1 MKDAAV
7 RALRASYPYLTA
19 ATPVFYLA
27 VRNVAQVTPDQMVAP
42 LLVLLAATAL
52 LLFAGTRLLG
62 SRPLAAILVTLLL
75 VVLFTSGG
83 LQETL
88 VERLGPGLRWPAFAI
103 GVLLA
108 AGVPYGV
115 WRAVAGRPAREEA
128 ATTTLS
134 VMALVLFLNMALPL
148 ATTAK
153 RSVFFDPQRVTFDHQ
168 PPEHPVLADE
178 SARFPDIYYI
188 ISDAYARAD
197 VLKRLYGY
205 DNSEFIGWLE
215 GKGFYVARE
224 SWSNYQATY
233 LSLASA
239 LNMRYI
245 DPEIARIRERA
256 GDGREL
262 DRMPLYRLIQRPDV
276 PSRLQQKGYRYAQT
290 LTHWGGTDRSGS
302 ADLRYKFAPFLGN
315 EFAGTLANMTLLG
328 ALAPTLDK
336 LHTFVADKAVEIASI
351 DGPTFAF
358 VHLLLPHNPYVF
370 DHQGRVIRS
379 YPLTLSLKLQDQNWK
394 LREAYVEQLR
404 HTNTI
409 LRGVIEGILA
419 RSDTPPIIIL
429 QSDHGSGLT
438 QFQDDIER
446 DQPDPSERLAIL
458 NAYLVPEAMRARLYP
473 GITPVNT
480 FRLLLSAHFGDDV
493 PLLPDTNWFSTTK
506 DPFDLHDVTA
516 QVRETATPAA
526 STSSR

>member
-1 MKDAAV
+1 VKNAV
-7 RALRASYPYLTA
+7 RVLRATYPYLTA

-42 LLVLLAATAL
+42 LLTLLAGAAL
-52 LLFAGTRLLG
+52 LLFITTRLLG

-75 VVLFTSGG
+75 IVLFTGG
-83 LQETL
+83 ALQESL
-88 VERLGPGLRWPAFAI
+88 VERFGPGFRWPAFAI
-103 GVLLA
+103 GIAFGAGLL
-108 AGVPYGV
+108 YGV
-115 WRAVAGRPAREEA
+115 WRAVAGRPAREEV

-134 VMALVLFLNMALPL
+134 VMALLLFLNMTLPL
-148 ATTAK
+148 AAPAK
-153 RSVFFDPQRVTFDHQ
+153 RSVFFDAERVRFDDQ
-168 PPEHPVLADE
+168 PPEHPVLPDE
-178 SARFPDIYYI
+178 SAQFPDIYYI

-197 VLKRLYGY
+197 VLERLYGY
-205 DNSEFIGWLE
+205 DNSEFIAWLE
-215 GKGFYVARE
+215 SKGFYVARE
-224 SWSNYQATY
+224 SSSNYQATY

-239 LNMRYI
+239 LNMRYV
-245 DPEIARIRERA
+245 DPEVASIRARA
-256 GDGREL
+256 SDGREL
-262 DRMPLYRLIQRPDV
+262 DRMPLYRLIQRPEV
-276 PSRLQQKGYRYAQT
+276 PARLQQKGYRYAQT

-302 ADLRYKFAPFLGN
+302 ADIRYKFAPFLGN

-328 ALAPTLDK
+328 TLAPTLDQ
-336 LHTFVADKAVEIASI
+336 LHYFVAGKAVEIASI

-370 DHQGRVIRS
+370 DREGRIVRS

-404 HTNTI
+404 HTNTM
-409 LRGVIEGILA
+409 LRGMIEGILA

-438 QFQDDIER
+438 QFQDDVER

-480 FRLLLSAHFGDDV
+480 FRLLLSTHFGDDV
-493 PLLPDTNWFSTTK
+493 QPLPDTNWFSTTK

-516 QVRETATPAA
+516 QVRGTATPAA